1 MSWYKTFHTVKLG
14 KRDILCGVTV
24 WMSSETRDC
33 PAEYE
38 IEDVQPVDKIY
49 SFVVNE
55 CKADIIQSLYEDT
68 TFIFNDED
76 LINA

>member
-1 MSWYKTFHTVKLG
+1 MSWYKTFHNVQLG
-14 KRDILCGVTV
+14 KRVILCGVTV
-24 WMSSETRDC
+24 WMSRQSRDC

-55 CKADIIQSLYEDT
+55 CKTDIIKYLYADT
-68 TFIFNDED
+68 TFIVKEGDK
-76 LINA
+76 L

>member
-1 MSWYKTFHTVKLG
+1 MSWYKTFHNVKIG
-14 KRDILCGVTV
+14 KRDVLCGVTV
-24 WMSSETRDC
+24 WISREARDC

-55 CKADIIQSLYEDT
+55 CKGDIIKCLYSDK
-68 TFIFNDED
+68 TFIVKEGD
-76 LINA
+76 LIHA

>member
-1 MSWYKTFHTVKLG
+1 MSWYKAFHTVKLG

-24 WMSSETRDC
+24 WMSKQTRDC

-38 IEDVQPVDKIY
+38 IEDVQPVDSIY

-55 CKADIIQSLYEDT
+55 CKADIIQALYADT
-68 TFIFNDED
+68 AFIVKEGDK
-76 LINA
+76 L